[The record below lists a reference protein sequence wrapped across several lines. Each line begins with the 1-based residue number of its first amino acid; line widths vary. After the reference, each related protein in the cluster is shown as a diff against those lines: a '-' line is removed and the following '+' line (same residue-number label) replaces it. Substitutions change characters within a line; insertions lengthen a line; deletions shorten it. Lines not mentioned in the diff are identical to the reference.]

1 MRFIRFSFLN
11 KRVLFGALG
20 ATLLAGSLSACGH
33 MGDGPRMGMGMG
45 SGPMSEADAAQFRGK
60 MVERIASK
68 LDLDAPQK
76 QLLSALGDKLHAQ
89 RKALMGNSTDPRAEL
104 QALVAGNKFDRSRA
118 QTLVNDKT
126 DIVRNQSPEVIAAFG
141 DFYDSLRPE
150 QQQKVRDFMQ
160 KRHGH
165 RWGG

>member
-1 MRFIRFSFLN
+1 MRFIRFSHLN

-33 MGDGPRMGMGMG
+33 MGDGPRWGA
-45 SGPMSEADAAQFRGK
+45 GPMSETDAAQFRGK
-60 MVERIASK
+60 MVDRIASK

-76 QLLSALGDKLHAQ
+76 QLLSALGEKLHAQ
-89 RKALMGNSTDPRAEL
+89 RKALMGNSTDPRADL

-126 DIVRNQSPEVIAAFG
+126 DIVRHQSPEVIAAFG

-160 KRHGH
+160 KRRGH
-165 RWGG
+165 HWGG

>member
-1 MRFIRFSFLN
+1 
-11 KRVLFGALG
+11 
-20 ATLLAGSLSACGH
+20 
-33 MGDGPRMGMGMG
+33 
-45 SGPMSEADAAQFRGK
+45 
-60 MVERIASK
+60 
-68 LDLDAPQK
+68 
-76 QLLSALGDKLHAQ
+76 
-89 RKALMGNSTDPRAEL
+89 
-104 QALVAGNKFDRSRA
+104 VAGNKFDRSRA

>member
-1 MRFIRFSFLN
+1 MRFIRLRFLN

-33 MGDGPRMGMGMG
+33 MGDGPRWGMG
-45 SGPMSEADAAQFRGK
+45 SGPMSETDAAQFRGK

-89 RKALMGNSTDPRAEL
+89 RKALMGNSADPRTEL

-118 QTLVNDKT
+118 QALVNDKT
-126 DIVRNQSPEVIAAFG
+126 DVVRNQSPEVIAAFG

>member
-1 MRFIRFSFLN
+1 MRFIRFSHLN

-33 MGDGPRMGMGMG
+33 AGDGPRWGMG
-45 SGPMSEADAAQFRGK
+45 SGPMSETDAAQFRGK
-60 MVERIASK
+60 MIERIASK

-104 QALVAGNKFDRSRA
+104 QALVAGNQFDRSRA
-118 QTLVNDKT
+118 QALVNDKT
-126 DIVRNQSPEVIAAFG
+126 DVVRNQSPEVIAAFG